1 MPGRAALAIIAAL
14 ALALAGAVLWGSL
27 ERSGRLSAIAQ
38 RDACHAASAGAVK
51 AQEALRTQERAHYEE
66 QAREA
71 DANHDAGLDR
81 ARVLTSHF
89 VDVRRVQPQGDS
101 SAAKPIDQAGDAE
114 KPADVSPSL
123 VVVAEPDV
131 QAAAQWQA
139 YGVTCHDYLMAITGQ

>member
-81 ARVLTSHF
+81 ARVLTRHF
-89 VDVRRVQPQGDS
+89 VDARRVRTPRSFGTSGSVSEADPARIPETVPTEAVMVSTDDVRTCGDLYAYAV
-101 SAAKPIDQAGDAE
+101 SAHDWA
-114 KPADVSPSL
+114 VS
-123 VVVAEPDV
+123 V
-131 QAAAQWQA
+131 
-139 YGVTCHDYLMAITGQ
+139 GQ